1 MADVQSNQPHGN
13 TLSDRLIKIEVLLE
27 QVLSELKKGDV
38 KFEKIEIR
46 FEKTD
51 ARISEIE
58 TRLLEKISPIEKQQS
73 YWQGG
78 LALLAIL
85 WTAILAYFK

>member
-1 MADVQSNQPHGN
+1 MADTGNVTHTSN

-27 QVLSELKKGDV
+27 QVLSELKKGDM
-38 KFEKIEIR
+38 KFEKIELR
-46 FEKTD
+46 FEKME
-51 ARISEIE
+51 ARQHQ
-58 TRLLEKISPIEKQQS
+58 TEKQQS

-78 LALLAIL
+78 LAILAIL